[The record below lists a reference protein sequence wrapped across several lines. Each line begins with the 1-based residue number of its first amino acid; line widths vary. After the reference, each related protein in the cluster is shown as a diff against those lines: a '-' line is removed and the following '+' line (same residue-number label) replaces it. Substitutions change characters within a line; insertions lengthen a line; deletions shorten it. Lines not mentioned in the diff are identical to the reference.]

1 MTQQINLYLP
11 EFRVKRDKLTVLL
24 MGKVLGGVVVFMVLL
39 TGYDY
44 FVRWQLNGEL
54 VELRASLREETQKT
68 GELEGLL
75 AQRSQ
80 SEQLTSRLQEA
91 EARLI
96 SDRQVVNFLGGAKL
110 GNLVGFSEH
119 FKDLSRASIDGFSL
133 SSIQIA
139 GGGERVDLSG
149 QVTDSSL
156 VVKFVSNLRF
166 GNSPMSD
173 LNFSTNITRASAEDS
188 AFPFTL
194 STVHE

>member
-1 MTQQINLYLP
+1 MKQQINLYLP
-11 EFRVKRDKLTVLL
+11 EFRVKRDKLTVPL
-24 MGKVLGGVVVFMVLL
+24 MGKVLGGVVVLMVLL

-44 FVRWQLNGEL
+44 LVRWQLDGEL
-54 VELRASLREETQKT
+54 VELRATLSDESRKT

-80 SEQLTSRLQEA
+80 SEQLTSRLREA

-110 GNLVGFSEH
+110 GNLIGFSEH

-133 SSIQIA
+133 SSIQIES
-139 GGGERVDLSG
+139 GGERVDLGG
-149 QVTDSSL
+149 QVIDSSL

-166 GNSPMSD
+166 GNSSMSN
-173 LNFSTNITRASAEDS
+173 LNFSTNIARASADES

>member
-1 MTQQINLYLP
+1 MKQQINLYLP
-11 EFRVKRDKLTVLL
+11 EFRVKRDKLTVPL
-24 MGKVLGGVVVFMVLL
+24 MGKVLGGVVVLMVLL

-44 FVRWQLNGEL
+44 LVRWQLDGEL
-54 VELRASLREETQKT
+54 VELRATLSDESRKT

-80 SEQLTSRLQEA
+80 SEQLTSRLREA

-110 GNLVGFSEH
+110 GNLIGFSEH

-133 SSIQIA
+133 SNIQIES
-139 GGGERVDLSG
+139 GGERVNLGG
-149 QVTDSSL
+149 QVIDSSL

-166 GNSPMSD
+166 GNSSMSN
-173 LNFSTNITRASAEDS
+173 LNFSTNIARASTDES